1 MNYFYNGKYLLIV
14 GYLRP
19 MAIMVNTEFI
29 CYRTTEI
36 KKKNFENWKFEE
48 NSTFSFK
55 GIFVK
60 KIQLF
65 IENDYN

>member
-1 MNYFYNGKYLLIV
+1 
-14 GYLRP
+14 

-36 KKKNFENWKFEE
+36 KKKIIENWKFEE

-55 GIFVK
+55 GIFVNFS
-60 KIQLF
+60 QLF